1 MKNGIESIL
10 NELYEIDPSLRGREE
25 ELKRAAEE
33 LLSSRPEAALDES
46 FEKDLRSRLLSSFP
60 ERKAAAKS
68 GAAATRTAEATRAA
82 EGGRS
87 GRGSFRTFAASPA
100 FRIATGALAACLV
113 LALSIRLGPS
123 LRSPEAEPLAL
134 GESDTG
140 AVSILQDR
148 QAGAEAD
155 AARDASA
162 QDSAAIA
169 EPKAAKPKAADKAK
183 NPGVPAQKP
192 GAAGPGESASASAV
206 PAPQSGAVDAERKVP
221 TSPASAAGE
230 LESRSEA
237 ALSYDAPLPAQAPQA
252 SKALTRSKDAV
263 ASGAAAG
270 KLAEKRDADAFMLY
284 SDETAFEPEGPE
296 GMEGQASPAYK
307 DMQAVQLANRDF
319 NTEGYDPIV
328 ESSFAKAIE
337 EPLSTFSIDVDTAS
351 YANVRRYIEGGSLP
365 PMDAVRI
372 EELIN
377 YFSYDYPEPEAGEPF
392 AFHPELA
399 YCPWNPDHLLL
410 RVALQSKR
418 IPAEELPPS
427 NLVFLIDVSG
437 SMEDEN
443 KLPLVKESL
452 KMLARGMRPQ
462 DRIAVA
468 VYAGA
473 AGLVLPSTPGIETR
487 KIEAALNKL
496 EAGGS
501 TAGGEGIELAYEVA
515 KKSFMKQGNNRVIIA
530 TDGDF
535 NVGASSDGE
544 LVRLIEK
551 KRAEG
556 IFLTVLGFG
565 MGNYKDS
572 KMQKLADSG
581 NGNYAYVDSLS
592 EAEKVLSRQMAGTLY
607 AVAKDVKVQIEFNPA
622 LVGEYR
628 LIGYE
633 KRALAARDFAD
644 DTKDAGELGAGS
656 SVTALYEIIP
666 ATGASARSE
675 LKYQSAAPSAASSS
689 GELMTIKFRYK
700 KPTQDTSILRE
711 KPVTLEPLAFAK
723 ASADFRFATTVA
735 EWGLL
740 LRDSKYK
747 GQARW
752 KDVVSQAAASRGR
765 DEEGYRSE
773 FLKLA
778 RLSETLAKKAR

>member
-1 MKNGIESIL
+1 MKTDIERIL
-10 NELYEIDPSLRGREE
+10 DELYEIDPSLRGRAG
-25 ELKRAAEE
+25 ELERAAGE
-33 LLSSRPEAALDES
+33 LLSAKPHAKPDEL
-46 FEKDLRSRLLSSFP
+46 FERDLRSRLLAAFP
-60 ERKAAAKS
+60 ERS
-68 GAAATRTAEATRAA
+68 GAAGAASARRPARRTARV
-82 EGGRS
+82 GGA
-87 GRGSFRTFAASPA
+87 GRGGFRRFAASPA
-100 FRIATGALAACLV
+100 FRIATSALAACLV
-113 LALSIRLGPS
+113 LALSIRLGPN
-123 LRSPEAEPLAL
+123 LLGPGKEPIPL
-134 GESDTG
+134 GDSDIG

-148 QAGAEAD
+148 QAVAEAD
-155 AARDASA
+155 APA
-162 QDSAAIA
+162 
-169 EPKAAKPKAADKAK
+169 AAKPKAGAAAAADATAAAGPSTAAAK
-183 NPGVPAQKP
+183 SPSPAASAAAAPNPPSPAQKANAKRDGLAREP
-192 GAAGPGESASASAV
+192 GAGEAGPAV
-206 PAPQSGAVDAERKVP
+206 AAKAKAAV
-221 TSPASAAGE
+221 E

-237 ALSYDAPLPAQAPQA
+237 QRSYDYIAPAAVPMPKQAP
-252 SKALTRSKDAV
+252 SRSKEAV
-263 ASGAAAG
+263 AGGAP
-270 KLAEKRDADAFMLY
+270 AEERWEGYGFA
-284 SDETAFEPEGPE
+284 PEGPAGIE
-296 GMEGQASPAYK
+296 GETAPAYK
-307 DMQAVQLANRDF
+307 DLRALRSADPDF

-328 ESSFAKAIE
+328 ETSFAKAAL

-365 PMDAVRI
+365 PQDAVRI

-377 YFSYDYPEPEAGEPF
+377 YFSYDYPDPEAGEPF
-392 AFHPELA
+392 AFRPELA
-399 YCPWNPDHLLL
+399 WCPWDPEHLLL
-410 RVALQSKR
+410 RVALQAKR

-452 KMLARGMRPQ
+452 KLLARGMRPQ
-462 DRIAVA
+462 DRIAIA
-468 VYAGA
+468 VYSGA
-473 AGLVLPSTPGIETR
+473 AGLVLPSTPGNETR

-496 EAGGS
+496 QAGGS

-515 KKSFMKQGNNRVIIA
+515 KGSFLKQGNNRVVIA

-628 LIGYE
+628 LVGYE

-666 ATGASARSE
+666 AEGGAAARTD
-675 LKYQSAAPSAASSS
+675 LKYQSSAPSAAASS

-700 KPTQDTSILRE
+700 KPAQDTSILKE
-711 KPVTLEPLAFAK
+711 QPVSLEPSAFAK
-723 ASADFRFATTVA
+723 ASVDFRFAATVA

-747 GQARW
+747 GRASW
-752 KDVVSQAAASRGR
+752 KDVVAQAAASRGT

-778 RLSETLAKKAR
+778 RLSETLAKKER